1 MAMRFL
7 LIASSLLAIAAAGNF
22 DQEFDII
29 WGDGRA
35 KVLESGQLL
44 TLTLD
49 KASGS
54 GFQSKKEYLFGKI
67 DMQIKLVPGNSAGTV
82 TAYYLSSQ
90 GPTHDEI
97 DFEFLGNVSGDP
109 YTLHTNVFAQ
119 GKGNR
124 EMQFKLWFD
133 PTADFH
139 TYTILWNPSHI
150 IFMVDR
156 IPIRDFKNLE
166 SRGVAFP
173 KNQPMRIYSSL
184 WNADDWA
191 TRGGLV
197 KTDWSQAPFT
207 ASYRSFRADTVPS
220 SSGWW
225 SQELDTTGQEKMNW
239 VQKNYMIYNYC
250 SDLKR
255 FPQGLPTESRVPQLV
270 APMDASLSGAVIAKR
285 LASCN
290 RTARD
295 RAVRA
300 LSSWLCRQT
309 DDAVSD
315 ADLAKIWKGLFYCV
329 WHADK
334 LPVQVDLA
342 GRLAALLESL
352 AAPLAARYFE
362 AFLVTIRREWGGIDF
377 LRLDKF
383 YLLIRKFLRH
393 AFLLL
398 RKNAWNPDLVARM
411 IGILSKKSLLAID
424 RYPANGVNYHVTEVF
439 LDEIEDLLP
448 LALETL
454 DSMLKP
460 FILVVGKST
469 DKVLVNKIKVNI
481 FDRLLDNGRKLLN
494 VEKAGNRV
502 DLGSEVDRLGNF
514 ALLLQFAKMFF
525 DSASASETLQGNR
538 KILFCL
544 HEDFL
549 KLENDLQKSGIH
561 ISAQRLENGS
571 SGNMS
576 GVVISES
583 TEQIEVNNGVVDGGS
598 DDKPIKKLKK
608 LKEASDGIKKKKK
621 KSKTGKKKKSMDSIM
636 NRKIVEIASEVSDVV
651 NSTSSKEDMV
661 ETQQLIDFNECMISN
676 LQRQFE
682 NAAVEA
688 GMANDGDQFSVL
700 PATASAVP
708 SLKKRKRAKSA
719 DANASES
726 GNTANGTVGK
736 SGEKS
741 VKKVRFSMKSNLVW
755 KPNNPLPPQCLRLPP
770 SVTPKGS
777 ALKKGVPP
785 GPIRET
791 PPTIKKIKVKSS
803 SMKKSK
809 KGVKSPS
816 SAMKR
821 LRKLQSLSV

>member
-1 MAMRFL
+1 
-7 LIASSLLAIAAAGNF
+7 
-22 DQEFDII
+22 
-29 WGDGRA
+29 
-35 KVLESGQLL
+35 
-44 TLTLD
+44 
-49 KASGS
+49 
-54 GFQSKKEYLFGKI
+54 
-67 DMQIKLVPGNSAGTV
+67 
-82 TAYYLSSQ
+82 
-90 GPTHDEI
+90 
-97 DFEFLGNVSGDP
+97 
-109 YTLHTNVFAQ
+109 
-119 GKGNR
+119 
-124 EMQFKLWFD
+124 
-133 PTADFH
+133 
-139 TYTILWNPSHI
+139 
-150 IFMVDR
+150 
-156 IPIRDFKNLE
+156 
-166 SRGVAFP
+166 
-173 KNQPMRIYSSL
+173 
-184 WNADDWA
+184 
-191 TRGGLV
+191 
-197 KTDWSQAPFT
+197 
-207 ASYRSFRADTVPS
+207 
-220 SSGWW
+220 
-225 SQELDTTGQEKMNW
+225 
-239 VQKNYMIYNYC
+239 
-250 SDLKR
+250 
-255 FPQGLPTESRVPQLV
+255 
-270 APMDASLSGAVIAKR
+270 MDACLSGAVIAKR

-300 LSSWLCRQT
+300 LSSWLCHQT

-342 GRLAALLESL
+342 GRLATLLESL

-362 AFLVTIRREWGGIDF
+362 AFVVTIRREWGGIDF

-398 RKNAWNPDLVARM
+398 RMNAWNPDLVVRM
-411 IGILSKKSLLAID
+411 IGILSEKSLLAVD

-439 LDEIEDLLP
+439 LDEIKDLLP
-448 LALETL
+448 VDLEIL
-454 DSMLKP
+454 DSVLKP
-460 FILVVGKST
+460 FILVMGKSS

-481 FDRLLDNGRKLLN
+481 FDRLLDNGRKLLSI
-494 VEKAGNRV
+494 EKAGNHV
-502 DLGSEVDRLGNF
+502 DSVCEVDRLGNF

-525 DSASASETLQGNR
+525 DSASASASETLQGNR
-538 KILFCL
+538 KILFGL

-549 KLENDLQKSGIH
+549 KLETDLQKSGIH
-561 ISAQRLENGS
+561 ISAQQLENGS

-576 GVVISES
+576 GAVISES
-583 TEQIEVNNGVVDGGS
+583 TVQVELNNGVVDGGS
-598 DDKPIKKLKK
+598 DDKPIKELKK
-608 LKEASDGIKKKKK
+608 LKEASDGIMKKKKKKK

-636 NRKIVEIASEVSDVV
+636 NSKIVEIASEVSDVV
-651 NSTSSKEDMV
+651 NSSSLKEDMV

-688 GMANDGDQFSVL
+688 GMANAGDQFSVL
-700 PATASAVP
+700 PATTSAVP

-719 DANASES
+719 DASTSES
-726 GNTANGTVGK
+726 GNTANGNNTVGK

-755 KPNNPLPPQCLRLPP
+755 KPNSPLPPQSLRLPP